1 MTISTDCRISWKQK
15 QVSNLVREG
24 WGSHIAS
31 SFDASGNWKES
42 GTCHKGVL
50 VQDVSRKKRLIYKQ
64 NQSPKPL
71 TWVFQRMPL
80 VFQLLLRVIVS
91 PHIDIKKSHV
101 SCSCAPSIMHSVC
114 KLLPEEKTNRRW
126 FLKYYSLAPQQVLR
140 CRDKQQKPVIARRSP
155 CCRRLA
161 WKSKSDR

>member
-1 MTISTDCRISWKQK
+1 M
-15 QVSNLVREG
+15 
-24 WGSHIAS
+24 
-31 SFDASGNWKES
+31 
-42 GTCHKGVL
+42 
-50 VQDVSRKKRLIYKQ
+50 QDVSRKKRLIYKQ

-161 WKSKSDR
+161 WNPGSLNQIDRMRPIIFCKGDCQEVVITLYVSSIVG